1 MSTML
6 YSVLILNYNTA
17 AFARRAIQSL
27 LETAQT
33 DGFTI
38 QLVDNAS
45 SLHDQQLLLEI
56 QHPKLFTIL
65 SPQNKGFAT
74 GYNMAARA
82 ALLRDDPA
90 YLVIMNPDI
99 ELTQPGT
106 IEHLVDHL
114 QTLGHP
120 IVGAQPLVWDYRFA
134 KSAES
139 NLAIRRVP
147 SYWDLVIT
155 ESVLLRYVFAR
166 RFRRFT
172 MKDAHLDHS
181 PTIFE
186 VPSGAFFVI
195 DARVFAELNGF
206 DEATFL
212 YGEEFILGKRLKD
225 RGLQFVLVPTVSVK
239 HYQGASTRFE
249 YQTPSRSM
257 YKHRMESDLYYA
269 REYLGAGPILLIG
282 LRLAAEIGFWIRR
295 IAWAPR
301 QLKMTLLG
309 HFKKDS
315 VSFSGF

>member
-1 MSTML
+1 MSSIL
-6 YSVLILNYNTA
+6 YSVLILNYNAA

-27 LETAQT
+27 LATAET
-33 DGFTI
+33 DEFTI

-45 SLHDQQLLLEI
+45 ALHDQQLLLEI

-65 SPQNKGFAT
+65 SPQNEGFAV
-74 GYNMAARA
+74 GYNVAARA
-82 ALLRDDPA
+82 ALSRDDPA

-106 IEHLVDHL
+106 IEHLINHL
-114 QTLGHP
+114 QTLGYP
-120 IVGAQPLVWDYRFA
+120 IVGVQPLVWDYRFA
-134 KSAES
+134 KTPES
-139 NLAIRRVP
+139 SLAIRRVP

-172 MKDAHLDHS
+172 MKDAQLNHS
-181 PTIFE
+181 PIIFE

-225 RGLQFVLVPTVSVK
+225 RGLQFALIPTVSVK

-249 YQTPSRSM
+249 FQAPSRSM
-257 YKHRMESDLYYA
+257 YKHRVQSDLYYA
-269 REYLGAGPILLIG
+269 RKYLGAGPVSLIS
-282 LRLAAEIGFWIRR
+282 LRFAAEIGFWLRV
-295 IAWAPR
+295 IARASGYLKVKLSGYSAP
-301 QLKMTLLG
+301 
-309 HFKKDS
+309 
-315 VSFSGF
+315 